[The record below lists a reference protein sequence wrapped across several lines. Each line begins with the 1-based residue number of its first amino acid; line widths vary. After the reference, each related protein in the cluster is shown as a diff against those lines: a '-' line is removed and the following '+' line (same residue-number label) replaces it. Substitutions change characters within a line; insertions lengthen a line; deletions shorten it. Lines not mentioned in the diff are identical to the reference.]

1 MAKRKRFGR
10 AMGPALAVSLAL
22 VPLAAQALGLGA
34 LRVNSA
40 LGQPLSA
47 RIELIGVTP
56 AEAELA
62 TISLA
67 SAQTHER
74 LGVDSSLGGVQLRFE
89 VKIGADGR
97 SYVNVRSGEPVREP
111 YIDFVVEAV
120 SPTGQV
126 ARHYTVLLDPVGA
139 TASPAPTARWSPPV
153 TSMASGQS
161 SAAPRYSNPFA
172 NVGAPAAGSVF
183 GPVPPGATLWAIA
196 RRVQPNGADLDGVM
210 SSIVRANP
218 AAFIDGDPARLR
230 AGSRLSIPPAQ
241 SLREAPGAISPVTQD
256 AGAPDSRPPAEP
268 QQAESAPAPSAA
280 GAVESAAEMPQTEGE
295 VRVLR
300 APDAEPA
307 RQAVAG
313 AVPDNAG
320 GNRIALLEEA
330 LDAAHQQN
338 ESLETRMKALEE
350 QIRTLSEMVQAGPAG
365 AADKPA
371 LASEAAEPSAP
382 ADASVQAPA
391 PAEPAPAVPAQ
402 VTPAQ
407 PPAPSAMTPSPDEAD
422 DEADS
427 GPAAYALAAVA
438 GIGLV
443 GLLAWARRRR
453 AATETPA
460 YSNIDEVA
468 ETQVGMQAS
477 TSPPA
482 APADS
487 QPPAVAWIEHPSV
500 PEGAPKAIPEAAAD
514 GFGDP
519 VDTQID
525 LLTAY
530 VGMAD
535 GPSARQI
542 HDEIQRTGTPAQKA
556 QAAAL
561 LARLDA

>member
-10 AMGPALAVSLAL
+10 VMAPAALLLPLGLA
-22 VPLAAQALGLGA
+22 PLSAQALGLGA

-40 LGQPLSA
+40 LGQPLNA
-47 RIELIGVTP
+47 RIELIGATA

-74 LGVDSSLGGVQLRFE
+74 LGVDSALGGVQLRFE
-89 VKIGADGR
+89 VKVGADGR
-97 SYVNVRSGEPVREP
+97 SYVNVRSNEPVREP
-111 YIDFVVEAV
+111 YIDFVVEAI

-139 TASPAPTARWSPPV
+139 SASPAPTARWSPPV

-161 SAAPRYSNPFA
+161 SAAPRHSNPFA
-172 NVGAPAAGSVF
+172 NVGAPTAGSVF

-196 RRVQPNGADLDGVM
+196 RRVRPTGAALDGVM

-241 SLREAPGAISPVTQD
+241 SLREAPGAISPVTED
-256 AGAPDSRPPAEP
+256 AGAPDSRPPAQP
-268 QQAESAPAPSAA
+268 QPAETAPAASAA
-280 GAVESAAEMPQTEGE
+280 GAVESAAETPQAEGE

-313 AVPDNAG
+313 AAPENAS

-338 ESLETRMKALEE
+338 ELLETRMKALEE
-350 QIRTLSEMVQAGPAG
+350 QIRTLSELVQAGPA
-365 AADKPA
+365 APTDKPA
-371 LASEAAEPSAP
+371 PAAESPAP

-407 PPAPSAMTPSPDEAD
+407 APAPPAKPPSA

-427 GPAAYALAAVA
+427 APPVYALAAVA

-453 AATETPA
+453 AA
-460 YSNIDEVA
+460 A
-468 ETQVGMQAS
+468 EASGDFNDNDGVDADVGMQAS
-477 TSPPA
+477 ASPPP
-482 APADS
+482 APAT
-487 QPPAVAWIEHPSV
+487 PAEARPSAVTWIQNPLVSEAEPQAV
-500 PEGAPKAIPEAAAD
+500 PEAAAD